1 MNTKCPVCL
10 DSFDSVLSVPKCLD
24 CGHTICRKCIVLASN
39 SDRYNCPI
47 CRRPI
52 GNKTADE
59 MPTNYALIP
68 EEQNVS
74 SQNCSYIESEQYPE
88 WRSEISGSRRSRM
101 NMVCMQHN
109 KPMSKM
115 CSCGQAVCGPCLL
128 SDKHKGHA
136 AQGLDPMFFVPIS
149 IFTKEKLRAFAEEN
163 MSCYQAGTEFLNNVN
178 DFWTAI
184 RASNDETL
192 KHFQDMNES
201 VLNNDFMTIC
211 DSYHSLNKSDLDPLY
226 QTLSY
231 LEKDLGESTSK
242 VLGCVKEIMEQCPED
257 RVTTSANATW
267 LLRNATN
274 LKASISEMCSL
285 KHNLELLENRDLILP
300 RPFSQD
306 DIDLSVK
313 SLYASDSGYQQ
324 ENLLIRKSQGLS
336 KTSPVL
342 ICWNRNVTHLLQNTL
357 LCTFCFYSE
366 SFDTKELI
374 INSSAQ
380 EYLELLRMGI
390 VAAMHDDEVAYLV
403 GGFNKQAQK
412 ETGSCFKV
420 DSDRIV
426 RISSLNSAK
435 YSVSVLFLGNYV
447 YCLGGCVT
455 NESTIYKPLSD
466 VERYCVALD
475 VWVTLN
481 FALTVPRYDAKSLA
495 ISDSQILICG
505 GFSLNNKFITQMDIV
520 TLSADIEGTVSSLP
534 VLLKCSDTV
543 KHFYA
548 YYYNSKLCTIAGS
561 QLVGVE
567 EQKTHAKESEC
578 LFTLQHYSLD
588 GSLVKDKIL
597 GRAKMGICQ
606 GMAES
611 EGGVYEFWPKM
622 SDKKG
627 ATWERPRV
635 FSIDNGEEKPR
646 SELAELMY
654 IISST

>member
-1 MNTKCPVCL
+1 M
-10 DSFDSVLSVPKCLD
+10 
-24 CGHTICRKCIVLASN
+24 LASN

-68 EEQNVS
+68 EEQNPP
-74 SQNCSYIESEQYPE
+74 SQSCSYIESEQYPE
-88 WRSEISGSRRSRM
+88 WRSEVAGSRRSCV

-128 SDKHKGHA
+128 SDRHKGHA

-163 MSCYQAGTEFLNNVN
+163 MSCYQAGTDFLNSIN

-184 RASNDETL
+184 RACNDETL

-201 VLNNDFMTIC
+201 LLTSDFMAIC
-211 DSYHSLNKSDLDPLY
+211 ESYHSLNKSDLDPLY

-231 LEKDLGESTSK
+231 LEKDLGEATDK
-242 VLGCVKEIMEQCPED
+242 VLGCVKETMGQCPED

-267 LLRNATN
+267 LLRNAAN
-274 LKASISEMCSL
+274 LRASISEVCSL
-285 KHNLELLENRDLILP
+285 KHSLELLESRDLILP
-300 RPFSQD
+300 RPFSQN
-306 DIDLSVK
+306 DIDLSAK

-324 ENLLIRKSQGLS
+324 ESLLIRKSQGLS
-336 KTSPVL
+336 KSAPVL
-342 ICWNRNVTHLLQNTL
+342 ICWNRNVVHLLQSTL

-374 INSSAQ
+374 VNSSAQ
-380 EYLELLRMGI
+380 EYLELLRVGTA
-390 VAAMHDDEVAYLV
+390 AAMYDDEVVYAV
-403 GGFNKQAQK
+403 GGFNKQTQK

-420 DSDRIV
+420 DADRVV
-426 RISSLNSAK
+426 RIGSLNSAK

-455 NESTIYKPLSD
+455 DESTIYKPLSD
-466 VERYCVALD
+466 VERYCIALD
-475 VWVTLN
+475 VWVTLK
-481 FALTVPRYDAKSLA
+481 FALTVPRFDAKSLA
-495 ISDSQILICG
+495 VSDSQILVCG
-505 GFSLNNKFITQMDIV
+505 GFGLSSKFVTQTDIV
-520 TLSADIEGTVSSLP
+520 TLSADIEGTVNSLP
-534 VLLKCSDTV
+534 GLLKCSDAV

-548 YYYNSKLCTIAGS
+548 YYHNSKLCTIAGS
-561 QLVGVE
+561 QLGGVE
-567 EQKTHAKESEC
+567 EQKAHTSESEY
-578 LFTLQHYSLD
+578 LFTLQHYTLE
-588 GSLVKDKIL
+588 GSLAKDQIL
-597 GRAKMGICQ
+597 GRAKVGICQ

-635 FSIDNGEEKPR
+635 FSIEDGEEKSR
-646 SELAELMY
+646 SELAELMH